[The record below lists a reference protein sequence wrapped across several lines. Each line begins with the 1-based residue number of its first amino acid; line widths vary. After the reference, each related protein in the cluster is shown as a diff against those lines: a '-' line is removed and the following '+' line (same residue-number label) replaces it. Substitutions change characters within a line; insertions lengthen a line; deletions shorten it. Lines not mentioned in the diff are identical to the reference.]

1 MDPIEP
7 QLPPKVPSREEVAA
21 MPTTEVALL
30 CLWRLAKTKEH
41 LLDVPALQLEWRK
54 HRHDENRLGLEVLL
68 QLLCATVR
76 DLASPTGSLRR
87 QQREETSVLAPETQV
102 LPTLNLLGGFRWTE
116 RKYVTVA
123 NAKE

>member
-1 MDPIEP
+1 MDPID
-7 QLPPKVPSREEVAA
+7 REEVAGES
-21 MPTTEVALL
+21 TTEVALL
-30 CLWRLAKTKEH
+30 CLWRLAKAKEH

-76 DLASPTGSLRR
+76 DMASPTGSLRR

-102 LPTLNLLGGFRWTE
+102 VPTINLMGGFGWTE
-116 RKYVTVA
+116 RKYVAGA
-123 NAKE
+123 NAQE